1 MGLSLCRGPVG
12 ETGWGLI
19 LLGTYRD
26 RWRALEMEHLSH
38 YGSSARVT
46 WRDSSFTG
54 DPEG

>member
-1 MGLSLCRGPVG
+1 MGISLFRGSVG

-26 RWRALEMEHLSH
+26 RWRSLEMECLSH
-38 YGSSARVT
+38 YGSSVRVT
-46 WRDSSFTG
+46 WKDSSFIG

>member
-1 MGLSLCRGPVG
+1 MGISLHRGSVG

-26 RWRALEMEHLSH
+26 RWRTLEMERLSH
-38 YGSSARVT
+38 YGSSMRVT